1 MLKYQIYGV
10 LLFIILL
17 ILIYL
22 INKNTLVIE
31 KFGGP
36 SDKYIKYENS
46 YFNLNVAPFESTT
59 LDQALEDCL
68 TTPACLGITKDKIAN
83 NYRKIIK
90 NDQCKSQYLG
100 NDIQKSKSFGYETYI
115 KKTVDNYDQL
125 CLTRSSMEYPFII
138 ETNNDLILCIQ
149 NKNLFALNKAVV
161 REKKLLD
168 LTQFNITP
176 GLYGDDNGY
185 ISLKPM
191 YEKYANYYVVHDYP
205 RKDYLFLKEI
215 DENNVNE
222 KKKASFKITESL
234 LKKGVSFKIVDF
246 ENIYVRIEN
255 SSLTSDNVILSQ
267 LINSS
272 DQEAG
277 TFYIKP
283 GKNDE
288 SDLVESENQQKLKD
302 DIQSLSDEEKF
313 KLMKKNNINKLEI
326 QKLNLEKQNRQIDD
340 MNYYHLNN
348 INFVGREFAN
358 QSADFAL
365 TKFLT
370 EKEAIQKLAQQTPSP
385 DKMRLMPTPT
395 PTATDTTTANSK

>member
-1 MLKYQIYGV
+1 
-10 LLFIILL
+10 
-17 ILIYL
+17 
-22 INKNTLVIE
+22 
-31 KFGGP
+31 
-36 SDKYIKYENS
+36 
-46 YFNLNVAPFESTT
+46 
-59 LDQALEDCL
+59 
-68 TTPACLGITKDKIAN
+68 
-83 NYRKIIK
+83 
-90 NDQCKSQYLG
+90 
-100 NDIQKSKSFGYETYI
+100 
-115 KKTVDNYDQL
+115 
-125 CLTRSSMEYPFII
+125 
-138 ETNNDLILCIQ
+138 
-149 NKNLFALNKAVV
+149 
-161 REKKLLD
+161 
-168 LTQFNITP
+168 
-176 GLYGDDNGY
+176 
-185 ISLKPM
+185 M

-215 DENNVNE
+215 DENNVND

-313 KLMKKNNINKLEI
+313 KLMKKNNSNKLEI

-358 QSADFAL
+358 QSARLAL
-365 TKFLT
+365 GKYIK
-370 EKEAIQKLAQQTPSP
+370 EKDTIDLLKQNKPITPGENIPSIDTIKAQQ
-385 DKMRLMPTPT
+385 
-395 PTATDTTTANSK
+395 